1 MSSHTSEKNYSRRLE
16 WFLLLAFT
24 LSGCVMIPIPRDSNP
39 PGTRQN
45 ITPEIVSPIIPG
57 QTTKEEVLMAL
68 GEPDEASEDGSRWAY
83 HWFKRKLTIIGGG
96 FGGVGAIDFDKQYVF
111 NITFDE
117 NNLVM
122 EKAVH
127 DLGYTGYTGI
137 EHRKIRIDRYQVSLD
152 DNPNYKKLLK
162 ENQINVGVFTSSNP
176 GQCELGCDP
185 FEMAKTPGNEAFSQY
200 IRTALITEL
209 NQAQAFSPSADIT
222 LTANLDQLEYT
233 CDFLSII
240 SELVGNERYLV
251 LTMTFVSSNGKS
263 LTVQGKYKILK
274 GPSIHDSQAK
284 RLARVFRPA
293 VHDLI
298 DNLFRS
304 PEFPSL
310 IKPLD
315 ADRGK

>member
-1 MSSHTSEKNYSRRLE
+1 MSSHPSEKSNLSRLG
-16 WFLLLAFT
+16 WLLLLSFT

-57 QTTKEEVLMAL
+57 QTTKAEVLLAL
-68 GEPDEASEDGSRWAY
+68 GEPDETSEDGSRWAY
-83 HWFKRKLTIIGGG
+83 HWFKRKGTFIWINIGGG
-96 FGGVGAIDFDKQYVF
+96 FGAFDLDKEYVF

-117 NNLVM
+117 KNLVL
-122 EKAVH
+122 ETAVH
-127 DLGYTGYTGI
+127 DLGYTGYTGR
-137 EHRKIRIDRYQVSLD
+137 EHRKIRIDRYQVSL
-152 DNPNYKKLLK
+152 NESANYKEILK
-162 ENQINVGVFTSSNP
+162 EKQINVGVFTSANP
-176 GQCELGCDP
+176 GLCELGCDP
-185 FEMAKTPGNEAFSQY
+185 FEMAKTPANEAFSQY

-233 CDFLSII
+233 CDFLSLIT
-240 SELVGNERYLV
+240 EAMGKERYLV
-251 LTMTFVSSNGKS
+251 LTMTFGSSNGKS
-263 LTVQGKYKILK
+263 LTVQGKHKILK
-274 GPSIHDSQAK
+274 GSIHDSQAK

-293 VHDLI
+293 VQNLV

-304 PEFPSL
+304 PEFPAL

-315 ADRGK
+315 TDRGK